1 MKKVDENFDTT
12 LPINQLKLYNLN
24 TYFDF
29 FVKLFKKNKLP
40 NTILLTGPKGSGKAT
55 FAYHFINYLLSYNED
70 DSYSI
75 KNYVINPNNKSYLNV
90 SNNTHPNFFLL
101 DNSEKKENIKVE
113 NVKRLLKFLNMST
126 YNSTIKIILIDDAEF
141 LNINASN
148 ALLKSLEFPSKNTFF
163 LINHDSKNK
172 ILNTI
177 KSRCI
182 EFKFFLNHK
191 EKKNILNN
199 IISEY
204 NYNFNVEHVE
214 NELYYDTP
222 GNILAYLK
230 IFSENNLDISENK
243 FLAIFNLLDL
253 YKKKKDTQMLTLISL
268 IIELFYNNLV
278 FSFNKNSHIYFH
290 NRLKILNKIKDFKKF
305 NLDRSNLLFFIQGI
319 LKNEK

>member
-70 DSYSI
+70 DSYST

-101 DNSEKKENIKVE
+101 DSIEKKENIKVE

-182 EFKFFLNHK
+182 EFKFLLNHK

-199 IISEY
+199 IINEY

-230 IFSENNLDISENK
+230 IFS
-243 FLAIFNLLDL
+243 
-253 YKKKKDTQMLTLISL
+253 
-268 IIELFYNNLV
+268 
-278 FSFNKNSHIYFH
+278 
-290 NRLKILNKIKDFKKF
+290 
-305 NLDRSNLLFFIQGI
+305 
-319 LKNEK
+319 